1 MQSPGVFWQQWQT
14 LLAQSLRWRLYA
26 LAAGLGLLGLLLVV
40 ATALGDAAVWLTVP
54 LWLAACG
61 WAGFGLRRMLLPLD
75 GLQAGVRA
83 LAKGQFGH
91 RIEFDRNDELGE
103 LAQRLNQMA
112 EDTQGLIKGKRA
124 LLMAVSHELRNPLA
138 RARLHAE
145 LMEEGPSREA
155 LLAELALMRELIS
168 ALLETERLGAGAK
181 ALRRSE
187 CDLARLADGFA
198 RPGLRI
204 EHEDALPHLRV
215 DPPRVQLL
223 LRNLINNALL
233 HNEPQRGPVTVRLRK
248 EGRGL
253 RLVVRDFGPGVP
265 QAALPRLG
273 EPFYRI
279 ESTPQ
284 TGPVGQGVGLGLTLC
299 RLIASAHGSRLE
311 LRNVEPGLEA
321 SVLLA

>member
-1 MQSPGVFWQQWQT
+1 MQPAVLWRQWQT
-14 LLAQSLRWRLYA
+14 RLAHSLRWRLYA
-26 LAAGLGLLGLLLVV
+26 LAAGLGLLGLALVG
-40 ATALGDAAVWLTVP
+40 ATALGGWSGWLTLP
-54 LWLAACG
+54 IWLAACI

-91 RIEFDRNDELGE
+91 RIEFDGNDELGE
-103 LAQRLNQMA
+103 LAERLNQMA
-112 EDTQGLIKGKRA
+112 ADTQSLIKGKRA

-168 ALLETERLGAGAK
+168 ALLETERLGAGSK

-187 CDLARLADGFA
+187 CDLVRLAEGFA

-204 EHEDALPHLRV
+204 EHEETLPQVRV
-215 DPPRVQLL
+215 DPPRMQLL
-223 LRNLINNALL
+223 MRNLINNALM
-233 HNEPQRGPVTVRLRK
+233 HNEPLRGPVTVRLRK
-248 EGRGL
+248 EGPGL
-253 RLVVRDFGPGVP
+253 RLVVRDYGPGVP
-265 QAALPRLG
+265 QSALARLG
-273 EPFYRI
+273 EPFYRV
-279 ESTPQ
+279 ETSTP
-284 TGPVGQGVGLGLTLC
+284 TGQGVGLGLTLC
-299 RLIASAHGSRLE
+299 KLIAAAHGSRLE

>member
-1 MQSPGVFWQQWQT
+1 MQPAVLWRQWQT
-14 LLAQSLRWRLYA
+14 RLAHSLRRRLYA
-26 LAAGLGLLGLLLVV
+26 LAAGLAVLGLMLI
-40 ATALGDAAVWLTVP
+40 GITV
-54 LWLAACG
+54 LAG
-61 WAGFGLRRMLLPLD
+61 WAWWITLLAWIGACAWAGWGLRQMLLPLD
-75 GLQAGVRA
+75 GLQTGVRA

-91 RIEFDRNDELGE
+91 RIEFDGNDELGE
-103 LAQRLNQMA
+103 LAERLNQMA
-112 EDTQGLIKGKRA
+112 ADTQSLIKGKRA

-168 ALLETERLGAGAK
+168 ALLETERLGAGSK

-204 EHEDALPHLRV
+204 EHEETLPQVRV
-215 DPPRVQLL
+215 DPPRMQLL
-223 LRNLINNALL
+223 LRNLINNALM
-233 HNEPQRGPVTVRLRK
+233 HNEPLRGPVTVRLRK

-253 RLVVRDFGPGVP
+253 RLVVRDYGPGVP
-265 QAALPRLG
+265 TSALPRLG
-273 EPFYRI
+273 EPFYRV
-279 ESTPQ
+279 EAVAP
-284 TGPVGQGVGLGLTLC
+284 TGQGVGVGLGLTLC
-299 RLIASAHGSRLE
+299 KLIAAAHGSRLE

-321 SVLLA
+321 SILLA